1 MVLFLATCSLNK
13 AGGGERVYDEGAT
26 IASVLSP
33 GLKDRLLERREA
45 VRQLVKGDKSLL
57 WQGMPLPQLELNS
70 GLTKGPDFG
79 GRRDAAY
86 LPAIHRY
93 DGRFLL
99 ATGPEGRKKLA
110 ESRHQ
115 TLFLSGLYGLV
126 RPSEPIQLYSCPLL
140 HQIAERWASDGL
152 LTEVLCDYLERR
164 DVAKVFDLTA
174 IDAYRRLIDWERVRP
189 RVEVLHCFAATG
201 AGADALVPFGRVLG
215 SDLLDRT
222 EDGLVAVRT
231 DTEVGGVGFRR
242 LDRPPSGYPSEVEE
256 ILAAGDEAEILQDLP
271 LESLTE
277 EYLRGGNP
285 DAVASGDGNGAW
297 RFKATSK
304 FIKDMNAI
312 VRLFDRVIEALTVMR
327 EGPTTAHGNTV
338 KPLTRELK
346 GKWRYRIGDYRL
358 VYEPDSERQV
368 VKLLGISHRKD
379 VYD

>member
-13 AGGGERVYDEGAT
+13 AGGGERVYDEGVT
-26 IASVLSP
+26 IASALSP
-33 GLKDRLLERREA
+33 DLKDRLLERREA
-45 VRQLVKGDKSLL
+45 VRQLVKGDNRLR
-57 WQGMPLPQLELNS
+57 WQGLPLSQLETNS
-70 GLTKGPDFG
+70 DLAKGPDFG
-79 GRRDAAY
+79 GRRAAAY
-86 LPAIHRY
+86 RPAVHRY

-99 ATGPEGRKKLA
+99 AMGQEARKKLA

-126 RPSEPIQLYSCPLL
+126 RPTEPIQLYSCPLL
-140 HQIAERWASDGL
+140 HQIAEPWTSDSL
-152 LTEVLCDYLERR
+152 LTDVLCDYLERR
-164 DVAKVFDLTA
+164 NVAKVFDLTA

-201 AGADALVPFGRVLG
+201 AGADALVPFGKALAT
-215 SDLLDRT
+215 DLLDRT

-231 DTEVGGVGFRR
+231 DTEVGDVGFRR

-256 ILAAGDEAEILQDLP
+256 ILAAGYEAEILQDLP

-285 DAVASGDGNGAW
+285 DAVGSMDGAW
-297 RFKATSK
+297 RFKVTSK
-304 FIKDMNAI
+304 FIKDMGRESDMFDQAFGALAAI
-312 VRLFDRVIEALTVMR
+312 RQ
-327 EGPTTAHGNTV
+327 GPTRAHGNTV

-358 VYEPDSERQV
+358 VYEPDGERRI

>member
-26 IASVLSP
+26 IASALSP
-33 GLKDRLLERREA
+33 ELRGRLLERREA
-45 VRQLVKGDKSLL
+45 VRQLVKGDKSLR
-57 WQGMPLPQLELNS
+57 WQGVPLSQLEFNS

-99 ATGPEGRKKLA
+99 AMESEGRKKLA

-140 HQIAERWASDGL
+140 HQIAERWASDSL
-152 LTEVLCDYLERR
+152 LTDVLCDYLERR
-164 DVAKVFDLTA
+164 EVARVFDLTA

-222 EDGLVAVRT
+222 EDGLVAVPT
-231 DTEVGGVGFRR
+231 DAEVGGIGFRR

-285 DAVASGDGNGAW
+285 ETVGRRDGAW
-297 RFKATSK
+297 QFKATSK
-304 FIKDMNAI
+304 FIKDTNAI
-312 VRLFDRVIEALTVMR
+312 VGLFDRVIEALTVMR

-346 GKWRYRIGDYRL
+346 GKWRYRIGNHRL
-358 VYEPDSERQV
+358 VYEPDSARRI